1 MALHS
6 CTLFERT
13 SRWLRVGMRARD
25 DGQALSHEIFG
36 DVGGVFLGRH
46 RDGRERL
53 RLQLRGRRAC
63 AVTHRRAPG
72 VFIVSRMNFK
82 HRGSEFNRSSRLTL
96 AFFTGTCRNVEG
108 ATRAASRGFAD
119 V

>member
-1 MALHS
+1 MALEIVVH
-6 CTLFERT
+6 LFERT

-46 RDGRERL
+46 RDGRGNCDCNCVVDAVVARDAQARAGRL
-53 RLQLRGRRAC
+53 HRLADELQ
-63 AVTHRRAPG
+63 
-72 VFIVSRMNFK
+72 
-82 HRGSEFNRSSRLTL
+82 
-96 AFFTGTCRNVEG
+96 
-108 ATRAASRGFAD
+108 ASRERVQQIESTHFGLLHGN

>member
-1 MALHS
+1 MALEIVVH
-6 CTLFERT
+6 LFERT

-46 RDGRERL
+46 RDGR
-53 RLQLRGRRAC
+53 GA
-63 AVTHRRAPG
+63 ATATAWSTPSSHVTHRRAPG

-82 HRGSEFNRSSRLTL
+82 HRGASSTVESTHFGLL
-96 AFFTGTCRNVEG
+96 HGNV
-108 ATRAASRGFAD
+108 
-119 V
+119 